1 MTQTGTRFPLMRLS
15 ALLLT
20 AGMLLSGCTGG
31 GAPAADNSGA
41 PAESPLPAE
50 SVSPT
55 PSESTDFRKYNAYSD
70 VMSDIYEMDGML
82 AAYFT
87 VVQDQPEF
95 ALAEGMDYSMLEDV
109 FYNYIPLSIIMNT
122 ALDYSTEEP
131 VYPEQDALLLELEQP
146 YSDMCDALKDLSDYL
161 SFDRYVDDNM
171 AQAAQLHT
179 QIYEAVGPFDQA
191 AWPFVESMHVL
202 DEETEQLE
210 LDRLQAE
217 GMDIA
222 FYSRTIT
229 NICSEMDADVWAQLE
244 SAESLPALDMTNLES
259 LYTQYQEAYA
269 GLTAAMEDPEQVE
282 KVYSWSSDEYW
293 SDTYR
298 DNFTTAVAD
307 VNTAITTFMEEARS
321 QADYSQSYEQFYTAV
336 SELIDQYNNSFV

>member
-1 MTQTGTRFPLMRLS
+1 MTQTGRRFPLMRLS

-20 AGMLLSGCTGG
+20 AGLLLSGCTGG
-31 GAPAADNSGA
+31 TPAADNSGA
-41 PAESPLPAE
+41 PDGSPLPAE

-55 PSESTDFRKYNAYSD
+55 PTESTDFRKYNAYSD

-95 ALAEGMDYSMLEDV
+95 ALVEGMDYSMLEDV

-146 YSDMCDALKDLSDYL
+146 YSDMCDALGELSDYL

-171 AQAAQLHT
+171 AQAAQLHA

-191 AWPFVESMHVL
+191 AWPFVESMQVL
-202 DEETEQLE
+202 DQETEQLE
-210 LDRLQAE
+210 LDRLEAE
-217 GMDIA
+217 GMNIA
-222 FYSRTIT
+222 LYSRMIT
-229 NICSEMDADVWAQLE
+229 NICGEMDADVWAQVE
-244 SAESLPALDMTNLES
+244 NAESLPALDMTNLES

-269 GLTAAMEDPEQVE
+269 NLTAAMEDPEQVE

-298 DNFTTAVAD
+298 DNFTTAIAD
-307 VNTAITTFMEEARS
+307 VNAAIAAFMEDARS

-336 SELIDQYNNSFV
+336 SELIDQYNTSFV

>member
-1 MTQTGTRFPLMRLS
+1 MTQTGRRFPLMRLS

-20 AGMLLSGCTGG
+20 AGLLLSGCTGG
-31 GAPAADNSGA
+31 TPAADNSGA
-41 PAESPLPAE
+41 PDGSPLPAE

-55 PSESTDFRKYNAYSD
+55 PTESTDFRKYNAYSD

-95 ALAEGMDYSMLEDV
+95 AMVEGMDYSMLEDV

-122 ALDYSTEEP
+122 ALDYSDEEP

-146 YSDMCDALKDLSDYL
+146 YSDMCYALGELSDYL

-171 AQAAQLHT
+171 AQAAQLHA
-179 QIYEAVGPFDQA
+179 QIYEAVCPFDQA
-191 AWPFVESMHVL
+191 AWPFVESMQVL
-202 DEETEQLE
+202 DQETEQLE
-210 LDRLQAE
+210 LDRLEAE
-217 GMDIA
+217 GMNIA
-222 FYSRTIT
+222 LYSRMIT
-229 NICSEMDADVWAQLE
+229 NICGEMDADVWAQVE
-244 SAESLPALDMTNLES
+244 NAESLPALDMTNLES

-269 GLTAAMEDPEQVE
+269 NLTAAMEDPEQVE

-298 DNFTTAVAD
+298 DNFTTAIAD
-307 VNTAITTFMEEARS
+307 VNTAIAAFMEEARS

-336 SELIDQYNNSFV
+336 SELIDQYNTSFV

>member
-1 MTQTGTRFPLMRLS
+1 MTQTGRRFPLMRLS

-20 AGMLLSGCTGG
+20 AGLLLSGCTGG
-31 GAPAADNSGA
+31 TPAADNSGA
-41 PAESPLPAE
+41 PDGSPLPAA
-50 SVSPT
+50 SVSP
-55 PSESTDFRKYNAYSD
+55 PPPPSTDFREYNAHSD

-95 ALAEGMDYSMLEDV
+95 ALVEGMDYSMLEDV
-109 FYNYIPLSIIMNT
+109 FYNYIPLNIIMNT
-122 ALDYSTEEP
+122 ALDYNDEEP

-146 YSDMCDALKDLSDYL
+146 YSDMCDALGELSDYL

-171 AQAAQLHT
+171 AQAAQLHA

-191 AWPFVESMHVL
+191 AWPFVESMQVL
-202 DEETEQLE
+202 DQETEQLE
-210 LDRLQAE
+210 LDRLEAE

-222 FYSRTIT
+222 LYSRMIT
-229 NICSEMDADVWAQLE
+229 NICGEMDADVWAQVE
-244 SAESLPALDMTNLES
+244 NAESLPALDMTNLES

-269 GLTAAMEDPEQVE
+269 NLTAAMEDPEQVE

-298 DNFTTAVAD
+298 DNFTTAIAD
-307 VNTAITTFMEEARS
+307 VNTAIAAFMEEARS

-336 SELIDQYNNSFV
+336 SELIDQYNTSFV

>member
-1 MTQTGTRFPLMRLS
+1 MTQTGRRFPLMRLS

-20 AGMLLSGCTGG
+20 AGLLLSGCTGG
-31 GAPAADNSGA
+31 TPAADNSGA
-41 PAESPLPAE
+41 PDGSPLPAE

-55 PSESTDFRKYNAYSD
+55 PTESTDFRKYNAYSD

-95 ALAEGMDYSMLEDV
+95 ALVEGMDYSMLEDV

-122 ALDYSTEEP
+122 ALDYSDEEP

-146 YSDMCDALKDLSDYL
+146 YSDMCDALGELSDYL

-171 AQAAQLHT
+171 AQAAQLHA

-191 AWPFVESMHVL
+191 AWPFVESMQVL
-202 DEETEQLE
+202 DQETEQLE
-210 LDRLQAE
+210 LDRLEAE
-217 GMDIA
+217 GMNIA
-222 FYSRTIT
+222 LYSRMIT
-229 NICSEMDADVWAQLE
+229 NICGEMDADVWAQVE
-244 SAESLPALDMTNLES
+244 NAESLPALDMTNLES

-269 GLTAAMEDPEQVE
+269 NLTAAMEDPEQVE

-298 DNFTTAVAD
+298 DNFTTAIAD
-307 VNTAITTFMEEARS
+307 VNAAIAAFMEEARS

-336 SELIDQYNNSFV
+336 SELIDQYNTSFV

>member
-1 MTQTGTRFPLMRLS
+1 MTQTGRRFPLMRLS

-20 AGMLLSGCTGG
+20 AGLLLSGCTGG
-31 GAPAADNSGA
+31 TPAADNSA
-41 PAESPLPAE
+41 SPLPAE

-55 PSESTDFRKYNAYSD
+55 PTESTDFRKYNAYSD

-95 ALAEGMDYSMLEDV
+95 ALVEGMDYSMLEDV
-109 FYNYIPLSIIMNT
+109 FYNYIPLNIIMNT
-122 ALDYSTEEP
+122 ALDYSDEEP

-146 YSDMCDALKDLSDYL
+146 YSDMCDALGELSDYL

-171 AQAAQLHT
+171 AQAAQLHA

-191 AWPFVESMHVL
+191 AWPFVESMQVL
-202 DEETEQLE
+202 DQETEQLE
-210 LDRLQAE
+210 LDRLEAE

-222 FYSRTIT
+222 LYSRMIT
-229 NICSEMDADVWAQLE
+229 NICGEMDADVWAQVE
-244 SAESLPALDMTNLES
+244 NAESLPALEMTNLES

-269 GLTAAMEDPEQVE
+269 NLTAAMEDPEQVE

-298 DNFTTAVAD
+298 DNFTTAIAD
-307 VNTAITTFMEEARS
+307 VNTAIAAFMEEARS

-336 SELIDQYNNSFV
+336 SELIDQYNTSFV

>member
-1 MTQTGTRFPLMRLS
+1 MTQTGRRFPLMRLS

-20 AGMLLSGCTGG
+20 AGLLLSGCTGG
-31 GAPAADNSGA
+31 TPAADNSGA
-41 PAESPLPAE
+41 PDGSPLPAE

-55 PSESTDFRKYNAYSD
+55 PTESTDFRKYNAYSD

-95 ALAEGMDYSMLEDV
+95 ALVEGMDYSMLEDV

-146 YSDMCDALKDLSDYL
+146 YSDMCDALGELSDYL

-171 AQAAQLHT
+171 AQAAQLHA
-179 QIYEAVGPFDQA
+179 QIYDALGPFDQA
-191 AWPFVESMHVL
+191 AWPFVESMQVL
-202 DEETEQLE
+202 DQETEQLE
-210 LDRLQAE
+210 LDRLEAE
-217 GMDIA
+217 GMNIA
-222 FYSRTIT
+222 LYSRMIT
-229 NICSEMDADVWAQLE
+229 NICGEMDADVWAQVE
-244 SAESLPALDMTNLES
+244 NAESLPALDMTNLES

-269 GLTAAMEDPEQVE
+269 NLTAVMEDPEQVE

-298 DNFTTAVAD
+298 DNFTTAIAD
-307 VNTAITTFMEEARS
+307 VNAAIAAFMEDARS

-336 SELIDQYNNSFV
+336 SELIDQYNTSFV

>member
-1 MTQTGTRFPLMRLS
+1 MTQTGRRFPLMRLS

-20 AGMLLSGCTGG
+20 AGLLLSGCTGG
-31 GAPAADNSGA
+31 TPAADNSA
-41 PAESPLPAE
+41 SPLPAE
-50 SVSPT
+50 SVSSTPT
-55 PSESTDFRKYNAYSD
+55 ESTDFRKYNAYSD

-95 ALAEGMDYSMLEDV
+95 ALVEGMDYSMLEDV

-122 ALDYSTEEP
+122 ALDYSDEEP

-146 YSDMCDALKDLSDYL
+146 YSDMCDALGELSDYL

-171 AQAAQLHT
+171 AQAAQLHA

-191 AWPFVESMHVL
+191 AWPFVESMQVL
-202 DEETEQLE
+202 DQETEQLE
-210 LDRLQAE
+210 LDRLEAE
-217 GMDIA
+217 GMNIA
-222 FYSRTIT
+222 LYSRMIT
-229 NICSEMDADVWAQLE
+229 NICGEMDADVWAQVE
-244 SAESLPALDMTNLES
+244 NAESLPALDMTNLES

-269 GLTAAMEDPEQVE
+269 NLTAAMEDPEQVE

-298 DNFTTAVAD
+298 DNFTTAIAD
-307 VNTAITTFMEEARS
+307 VNTAIAAFMEEARS

-336 SELIDQYNNSFV
+336 SELIDQYNTSFV

>member
-1 MTQTGTRFPLMRLS
+1 MTQTGTRSPLMRLGT
-15 ALLLT
+15 LLLT
-20 AGMLLSGCTGG
+20 AGLLLSGCTGG
-31 GAPAADNSGA
+31 GTPAADNSSA
-41 PAESPLPAE
+41 PAESASPA
-50 SVSPT
+50 

-87 VVQDQPEF
+87 VVQNQPEF
-95 ALAEGMDYSMLEDV
+95 ALAEGMDYSMLEDA
-109 FYNYIPLSIIMNT
+109 FYNYVSLDIIMST
-122 ALDYSTEEP
+122 ALDYNTEEP
-131 VYPEQDALLLELEQP
+131 AYPEQDALLLELEQP
-146 YSDMCDALKDLSDYL
+146 YSDMCDALEALSDYL
-161 SFDRYVDDNM
+161 SFDHYVDDNM
-171 AQAAQLHT
+171 AQAAELHT

-191 AWPFVESMHVL
+191 AWPFVESMYVL
-202 DEETEQLE
+202 DQETEQLE

-222 FYSRTIT
+222 FYSRTLT
-229 NICSEMDADVWAQLE
+229 NICNEMDADIWAQLE

-259 LYTQYQEAYA
+259 LYTQYQETYA
-269 GLTAAMEDPEQVE
+269 SLIAAMEDPEQVE

-298 DNFTTAVAD
+298 DNFTAALAD
-307 VNTAITTFMEEARS
+307 VNTSIAAFMEQARS

-336 SELIDQYNNSFV
+336 SELIDQYNTSFV

>member
-1 MTQTGTRFPLMRLS
+1 MTQTGRRFPLMRLS

-20 AGMLLSGCTGG
+20 AGLLLSGCTGG
-31 GAPAADNSGA
+31 TPAADNSA
-41 PAESPLPAE
+41 SPLPAE

-55 PSESTDFRKYNAYSD
+55 PTESTDFRKYNAYSD

-95 ALAEGMDYSMLEDV
+95 ALVEGMDYSMLEDV
-109 FYNYIPLSIIMNT
+109 FYNYIPLNIIMNT
-122 ALDYSTEEP
+122 ALDYNDEEP

-146 YSDMCDALKDLSDYL
+146 YSDMCDALGELSDYL

-171 AQAAQLHT
+171 AQAAQLHA

-191 AWPFVESMHVL
+191 AWPFVESMQVL
-202 DEETEQLE
+202 DQETEQLE
-210 LDRLQAE
+210 LDRLEAE

-222 FYSRTIT
+222 LYSRMIT
-229 NICSEMDADVWAQLE
+229 NICGEMDADVWAQVE
-244 SAESLPALDMTNLES
+244 NAESLPALDMTNLES

-269 GLTAAMEDPEQVE
+269 NLTAAMEDPEQVE

-298 DNFTTAVAD
+298 DNFTTAIAD
-307 VNTAITTFMEEARS
+307 VNTAIAAFMEEARS

-336 SELIDQYNNSFV
+336 SELIDQYNTSFV

>member
-1 MTQTGTRFPLMRLS
+1 MTQTGRRFPLMRLS

-20 AGMLLSGCTGG
+20 AGLLLSGCTGG
-31 GAPAADNSGA
+31 TPAADNSGA
-41 PAESPLPAE
+41 PDGSPLPAE

-55 PSESTDFRKYNAYSD
+55 PTESTDFRKYNAYSD

-95 ALAEGMDYSMLEDV
+95 ALVEGMDYSMLEDV

-146 YSDMCDALKDLSDYL
+146 YSDMCDALGELSDYL

-171 AQAAQLHT
+171 AQAAQLHA

-191 AWPFVESMHVL
+191 AWPFVESMQVL
-202 DEETEQLE
+202 DQETEQLE
-210 LDRLQAE
+210 LDRLEAE
-217 GMDIA
+217 GMNIA
-222 FYSRTIT
+222 LYSRMIT
-229 NICSEMDADVWAQLE
+229 NICGEMDADVWAQVE
-244 SAESLPALDMTNLES
+244 NAESLPALDMTNLES
-259 LYTQYQEAYA
+259 LYTQYQEAYVN
-269 GLTAAMEDPEQVE
+269 LTAAMEDPEQVE

-298 DNFTTAVAD
+298 DNFTTAIAD
-307 VNTAITTFMEEARS
+307 VNAAIAAFMEDARS

-336 SELIDQYNNSFV
+336 SELIDQYNTSFV

>member
-1 MTQTGTRFPLMRLS
+1 MTQTGRRFPLMRLS

-20 AGMLLSGCTGG
+20 AGLLLSGCTGG
-31 GAPAADNSGA
+31 TPAADNSA
-41 PAESPLPAE
+41 SPLPAE

-55 PSESTDFRKYNAYSD
+55 PTESTDFRKYNAYSD

-95 ALAEGMDYSMLEDV
+95 ALVEGMDYSMLEDV

-122 ALDYSTEEP
+122 ALDYSDEEP

-146 YSDMCDALKDLSDYL
+146 YSDMCDALGELSDYL

-171 AQAAQLHT
+171 AQAAQLHA

-191 AWPFVESMHVL
+191 AWPFVESMQVL
-202 DEETEQLE
+202 DQETEQLE
-210 LDRLQAE
+210 LDRLEAE
-217 GMDIA
+217 GMNIA
-222 FYSRTIT
+222 LYSRMIT
-229 NICSEMDADVWAQLE
+229 NICGEMDADVWAQVE
-244 SAESLPALDMTNLES
+244 NAESLPALDMTNLES

-269 GLTAAMEDPEQVE
+269 NLTAAMEDPEQVE

-298 DNFTTAVAD
+298 DNFTTAIAD
-307 VNTAITTFMEEARS
+307 VNTAITAFMEEARS

-336 SELIDQYNNSFV
+336 SELIDQYNTSFV